1 MKIKLKLSEPDRKQ
15 VKIRTEVISLND
27 AMKFSNAVNSGGQA
41 KMVITDGLVKVNG
54 EVCTVRGK
62 KLRVGDSFQFM
73 NTIYEI
79 V

>member
-41 KMVITDGLVKVNG
+41 KMVITDGLVKVNC

-62 KLRVGDSFQFM
+62 KLRTGDCFQFM

>member
-1 MKIKLKLSEPDRKQ
+1 MKIKLKLSEPERKQ

-41 KMVITDGLVKVNG
+41 KMVITAGLVKVNG

-62 KLRVGDSFQFM
+62 KLHVGDYFQFM

>member
-1 MKIKLKLSEPDRKQ
+1 MKIKLKVSEPERKQ

-54 EVCTVRGK
+54 
-62 KLRVGDSFQFM
+62 
-73 NTIYEI
+73 
-79 V
+79 

>member
-1 MKIKLKLSEPDRKQ
+1 MKIKLKIAEPERKQ
-15 VKIRTEVISLND
+15 VKIRTETISLND

-41 KMVITDGLVKVNG
+41 KMIILDGLVKVNG
-54 EVCTVRGK
+54 EVCTVRGR
-62 KLRVGDSFQFM
+62 KLRAGDSFQFE